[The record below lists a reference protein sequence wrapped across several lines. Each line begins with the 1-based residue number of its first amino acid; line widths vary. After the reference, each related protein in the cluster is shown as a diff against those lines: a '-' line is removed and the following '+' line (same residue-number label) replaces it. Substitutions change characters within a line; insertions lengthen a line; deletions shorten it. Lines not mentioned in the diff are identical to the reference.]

1 MSMID
6 TSWFLNKLKANENKP
21 EQSLLG
27 VFEVLSDMQSQADF
41 VENSEAENTLS
52 ARTELLAYLNQQAK
66 KAGLQAPELFAQQ
79 IYHMANN
86 ALIQQQANPASNA
99 IGHAK
104 QVAAALIQVQRK
116 PGWLQTTQ
124 HYLNVKA
131 FQYGLAASVFVLLGA
146 GVLLGYQAKHA
157 NAANQIVAITDAQ
170 AGTTQSA
177 NIDPNMASP
186 GDTAEMYSA
195 IEKMRD
201 GRCRYIE
208 ALQLPT
214 AQQGVYLQNV
224 IAGQVSNKAS
234 DQKTARELMGKVD
247 CDYTPMLMKNSRG

>member
-1 MSMID
+1 MID
-6 TSWFLNKLKANENKP
+6 TSWFLNELKATENKP
-21 EQSLLG
+21 EQSLLA
-27 VFEVLSDMQSQADF
+27 VFEVLSEMQSQVD
-41 VENSEAENTLS
+41 VVGNTEAEHASS

-86 ALIQQQANPASNA
+86 ALVQQQSNPASNA
-99 IGHAK
+99 LGHAK

-124 HYLNVKA
+124 RYLKVKP

-146 GVLLGYQAKHA
+146 AVLLGYQVKHT
-157 NAANQIVAITDAQ
+157 NAANQIVAITEAQ
-170 AGTTQSA
+170 ADPAQNA
-177 NIDPNMASP
+177 KIDTNMASP

-208 ALQLPT
+208 VLQLPT

-224 IAGQVSNKAS
+224 VAGQVSNKAS